1 MAPSDALLTTWF
13 DEHRGFLWGLC
24 YRITGSAADA
34 DDLVQ
39 ETFMRAIKR
48 GPERLHDPRRWLTR
62 VAVNAARDALRRRK
76 RRAYVGPWLP
86 TPIEMTGE
94 EVPPSYEPVADDGRT
109 LEGRYD
115 LLESAS
121 LAFLQALE
129 GLTPTQR
136 AVLLLSD
143 VFDYSATEV
152 AKALDLTVGNVR
164 TIHHRA
170 KRVMASYDQHRVM
183 PATSTRAQTQK
194 ALEQFLA
201 FLGAGDVRGIERMLA
216 SDVRAVSDGGGEFTA
231 STRAILGPA
240 RVARFFARLAASR
253 PGPMHIT
260 MPSLNG
266 FPAALFEFQVS
277 PGRRPPRL
285 VLSVDVNADGLI
297 SAVRVIVSSGKL
309 AAVPFMG
316 PGASHALAS
325 GREAMDTLSR
335 CQLFSESISGRERH
349 IFELRR
355 R

>member
-1 MAPSDALLTTWF
+1 MAPSDALLTSWF

-39 ETFMRAIKR
+39 ETFLRALKR
-48 GPERLHDPRRWLTR
+48 GPERLDDPRRWLTR

-76 RRAYVGPWLP
+76 RRSYIGPWLP
-86 TPIEMTGE
+86 TPITMPGE
-94 EVPPSYEPVADDGRT
+94 EAPPSYEPVADDGRT

-143 VFDYSATEV
+143 VFDYSAAEV
-152 AKALDLTVGNVR
+152 AKALGLAAGNVR

-170 KRVMASYDQHRVM
+170 KRVMASYDQHRTV
-183 PATSTRAQTQK
+183 PTASNQARTQK
-194 ALEQFLA
+194 SLEQFLA
-201 FLGAGDVRGIERMLA
+201 FLGAGDVGGIERMLA
-216 SDVRAVSDGGGEFTA
+216 ADVRAVSDGGGEFTA
-231 STRAILGPA
+231 TRRPILGRG

-253 PGPMHIT
+253 PGPMRIT

-266 FPAALFEFQVS
+266 FPAAQFEFETS

-285 VLSVDVNADGLI
+285 VLSVDVDADGLI
-297 SAVRVIVSSGKL
+297 SALRVIANSTKL
-309 AAVPFMG
+309 AAVPFTG
-316 PGASHALAS
+316 G
-325 GREAMDTLSR
+325 LSS
-335 CQLFSESISGRERH
+335 LTT
-349 IFELRR
+349 
-355 R
+355 